1 MTATPPEPARTVFIV
16 DDDEGVRTSLGI
28 LLDSVGYRAVGFAS
42 AREFLERYD
51 PDQPGCLLLDIR
63 MPEMT
68 GMELQRELAA
78 RAIFLPVIF
87 ITGHGDVAMA
97 VEAMKSGAFDFL
109 QKPFGHKDLLE
120 RIGRALEADA
130 SARQALARKEELAH
144 RHATLT
150 PREKEVM
157 AMIVAGQA
165 NKVIAQDLNLS
176 ERTVEIHRA
185 RVMDKMGTRS
195 LAHLVRMALEMQR

>member
-1 MTATPPEPARTVFIV
+1 VVRPDRAIVTVV
-16 DDDEGVRTSLGI
+16 GDPRLLGR
-28 LLDSVGYRAVGFAS
+28 LERRR
-42 AREFLERYD
+42 ARELGLE
-51 PDQPGCLLLDIR
+51 
-63 MPEMT
+63 E
-68 GMELQRELAA
+68 ELQQELVA

-87 ITGHGDVAMA
+87 ITGHGDVGMA
-97 VEAMKSGAFDFL
+97 VDAMKNGAFDFL
-109 QKPFGHKDLLE
+109 QKPFGHKELLE

-130 SARQALARKEELAH
+130 TARLALARKEELER
-144 RHATLT
+144 RHASLT

-157 AMIVAGQA
+157 GMIVAGQA